1 MALLLLRHA
10 LSVTDGDAS
19 DDDPS
24 NFFSVSDLSFFCF
37 LYMPPIVLISKVMW
51 SQPN

>member
-10 LSVTDGDAS
+10 LSVSDGDSS

-24 NFFSVSDLSFFCF
+24 NFFSVSDFSFFYLSCS
-37 LYMPPIVLISKVMW
+37 YVLIS
-51 SQPN
+51 NAFGANLI